1 MKCIHLG
8 ENTIQKTDFI
18 RNRKSESTL
27 KPLNLVSNKISMQL
41 KKATCPDGFIIVLL
55 KHPGTHIP
63 YITLQIIKMGN
74 NAITYFMSLVQF
86 ISKPNQD
93 NMRQEDRRG
102 ISPMGIMQKLQFQQR
117 KLAK

>member
-1 MKCIHLG
+1 M
-8 ENTIQKTDFI
+8 
-18 RNRKSESTL
+18 
-27 KPLNLVSNKISMQL
+27 

-93 NMRQEDRRG
+93 NMRREDHRG
-102 ISPMGIMQKLQFQQR
+102 ISCKNHAKIAI
-117 KLAK
+117 LAKKISKIIVIKKQHISN